1 MVNDGFFIIRGG
13 SFNISINKAVKL
25 MNAKKFTV
33 YSIVIAILLL
43 SISEISANLLQNTE
57 LFIAPYPY
65 FVLFFL
71 LITVIAFWLGDWG
84 LKKSAD
90 SSVFIVL
97 GMVVGKMLLSMI
109 FALIFIYGSSLN
121 KIAFLI
127 SFFLPYFIYTAFE
140 IYSLMSNLRA
150 LKK

>member
-1 MVNDGFFIIRGG
+1 MKIKQF
-13 SFNISINKAVKL
+13 SFVVILMAV
-25 MNAKKFTV
+25 V
-33 YSIVIAILLL
+33 LLGL
-43 SISEISANLLQNTE
+43 SELLAWALPDLE
-57 LFIAPYPY
+57 LFIGPYPY
-65 FVLFFL
+65 FVLFFG
-71 LITVIAFWLGDWG
+71 LITILAYWIGLYG

-97 GMVVGKMLLSMI
+97 GSVVAKMLLSMI
-109 FALIFIYGSSLN
+109 FALIFIYGGRFN

>member
-1 MVNDGFFIIRGG
+1 MTP
-13 SFNISINKAVKL
+13 
-25 MNAKKFTV
+25 KKFTQ
-33 YSIVIAILLL
+33 YSLAIAVILILL
-43 SISEISANLLQNTE
+43 STISSNLLENVE
-57 LFIAPYPY
+57 LFISPYPY

-71 LITVIAFWLGDWG
+71 LITILAFWLGDWG

-109 FALIFIYGSSLN
+109 FALIFIYGSRFN

>member
-1 MVNDGFFIIRGG
+1 MKIKQF
-13 SFNISINKAVKL
+13 SFVVILMAV
-25 MNAKKFTV
+25 V
-33 YSIVIAILLL
+33 LLGL
-43 SISEISANLLQNTE
+43 SELLAWALPDLE
-57 LFIAPYPY
+57 LFIEPYPY
-65 FVLFFL
+65 FVLFFG
-71 LITVIAFWLGDWG
+71 LITILAYWIGLYG

-97 GMVVGKMLLSMI
+97 GSVVAKMLLSMI
-109 FALIFIYGSSLN
+109 FALIFIYGGRFN

>member
-1 MVNDGFFIIRGG
+1 MKKFILLALAFLTFSVTGFSEEYKGSSFDEVWKIVANSPYSVLPQNEVTIG
-13 SFNISINKAVKL
+13 SFFQRGIDL
-25 MNAKKFTV
+25 
-33 YSIVIAILLL
+33 
-43 SISEISANLLQNTE
+43 
-57 LFIAPYPY
+57 
-65 FVLFFL
+65 
-71 LITVIAFWLGDWG
+71 

-109 FALIFIYGSSLN
+109 FALIFIYGSSFN

>member
-1 MVNDGFFIIRGG
+1 MSV
-13 SFNISINKAVKL
+13 
-25 MNAKKFTV
+25 KKFTV
-33 YSIVIAILLL
+33 VSIIIALVLLVL
-43 SISEISANLLQNTE
+43 EPISANLLESVE
-57 LFIAPYPY
+57 LFIGPYKY

-71 LITVIAFWLGDWG
+71 AITVLAYWLGVYG

-109 FALIFIYGSSLN
+109 FALIFIYGSRFN

>member
-1 MVNDGFFIIRGG
+1 VDDDIIFVNGCFGFYLF
-13 SFNISINKAVKL
+13 INKAIKFMSV
-25 MNAKKFTV
+25 KKFAII
-33 YSIVIAILLL
+33 SIVIAFVLLAL
-43 SISEISANLLQNTE
+43 EQISANMLENVE
-57 LFIAPYPY
+57 LFIAPFKY
-65 FVLFFL
+65 FVLFFFV
-71 LITVIAFWLGDWG
+71 ITVLAFWLAEYG
-84 LKKSAD
+84 LKKSSE

-109 FALIFIYGSSLN
+109 FALIFIYGSSFN

>member
-1 MVNDGFFIIRGG
+1 MTP
-13 SFNISINKAVKL
+13 
-25 MNAKKFTV
+25 KKFTL
-33 YSIVIAILLL
+33 YSLAIAVILILL
-43 SISEISANLLQNTE
+43 STISSNLLENVE
-57 LFIAPYPY
+57 LFISPYPY

-71 LITVIAFWLGDWG
+71 LITILAFWLGDWG

-109 FALIFIYGSSLN
+109 FALIFIYGSRFN

>member
-1 MVNDGFFIIRGG
+1 
-13 SFNISINKAVKL
+13 
-25 MNAKKFTV
+25 MNAKKFTI
-33 YSIVIAILLL
+33 YSVLIAILLL
-43 SISEISANLLQNTE
+43 AVSEISANLIQNVD

-65 FVLFFL
+65 FVMFFL

-109 FALIFIYGSSLN
+109 FALIFIYGSRFN

-127 SFFLPYFIYTAFE
+127 SFFLPYFIYSTFE
-140 IYSLMSNLRA
+140 IYTLLYNLRA

>member
-1 MVNDGFFIIRGG
+1 MTP
-13 SFNISINKAVKL
+13 
-25 MNAKKFTV
+25 KKFTLF
-33 YSIVIAILLL
+33 SLAIAVILILL
-43 SISEISANLLQNTE
+43 STISSNLLENVE
-57 LFIAPYPY
+57 LFISPYPY

-71 LITVIAFWLGDWG
+71 LITILAFWLGDWG

-109 FALIFIYGSSLN
+109 FALIFIYGSRFN